1 MRAPPKRKE
10 CPHECRNRQHD
21 GARSADIARPLR
33 PRQGRQAARKLA
45 ERTPVLPLTREQ
57 RVRNYANGRGWT
69 ADFTPAQRRRLD
81 HKDNRAVGNHNP
93 YITKVDGAKAFTAEE
108 IK

>member
-1 MRAPPKRKE
+1 MSAGAVNTMVREVQLSRARYDLAKVGKR
-10 CPHECRNRQHD
+10 R
-21 GARSADIARPLR
+21 
-33 PRQGRQAARKLA
+33 RKLA
-45 ERTPVLPLTREQ
+45 ERPAVTPLTREQ

-81 HKDNRAVGNHNP
+81 HKNNRAMGNHNP